1 MGCHTVVTFLGK
13 GRDNPHTGYRSTNYR
28 FPESEDPVTTPFFG
42 LALANHLGADK
53 VVVLGTAGSQWGV
66 LVEKLVEGQ
75 QEQVE
80 EDARL
85 ELLEAEQEQ
94 SVDKQLLDRLV
105 PLMTKAVGKPVV
117 PRLIKSGQNEKEQ
130 YGILNSIAEAVP
142 DGEVSFDL
150 THGFRHLG
158 MIGLLSA
165 FMLER
170 LERVGNLH
178 VRSLWYGALDMTGG
192 DGITP
197 VIRLDG
203 LTRVQCW
210 LDALNRFDATGD
222 YGVFAPLL
230 IKDGVPEDKAKCLE
244 RAAFHERT
252 MNVKGAV
259 QQLQTFLPV
268 LDRPLD
274 GASGLFKERLSKRL
288 RWARENNLAQRQEKL
303 AFEYLKR
310 KDFVRAAIFGLEAFI
325 TSECPPDSEH
335 KRDAREQA
343 HNRLK
348 DQAEGNGIAGKKREL
363 FRSLNILRNALA
375 HGNPPNR
382 QYYEKVFKNQNRLC
396 EELKKALQFLKTD
409 RAKHRK

>member
-1 MGCHTVVTFLGK
+1 MGCHTLVTFLGK
-13 GRDNPHTGYRSTNYR
+13 GRDNPDTGYRSANYR
-28 FPESEDPVTTPFFG
+28 FPESKDLVTTPFFG
-42 LALANHLGADK
+42 LALADHLGTDR

-85 ELLEAEQEQ
+85 ELLEAEQNQ
-94 SVDKQLLDRLV
+94 SVNPDLLDRLG

-117 PRLIKSGQNEKEQ
+117 PRLIQSGQDEGEQ
-130 YGILNSIAEAVP
+130 YGILDSIAEVVP

-170 LERVGNLH
+170 VGNLQ
-178 VRSLWYGALDMTGG
+178 VCSLWYGALDMTGG

-203 LTRVQCW
+203 LTRVRCW
-210 LDALNRFDATGD
+210 LDALDRFDATGD
-222 YGVFAPLL
+222 YGIFASLL
-230 IKDGVPEDKAKCLE
+230 IEDGVPEDKARCLE

-252 MNVKGAV
+252 MKVSDAV
-259 QQLQTFLPV
+259 RELRIFLPV
-268 LDRPLD
+268 LNSSLV
-274 GASGLFKERLSKRL
+274 GASRLFCKRLSERLE
-288 RWARENNLAQRQEKL
+288 WARKGNLAQHQERL
-303 AFEYLKR
+303 AFEYLGR
-310 KDFVRAAIFGLEAFI
+310 HDFVRAAIFGLEAFI
-325 TSECPPDSEH
+325 TSECPANSVHD
-335 KRDAREQA
+335 RDARQQA
-343 HNRLK
+343 HDRLK
-348 DQAEGNGIAGKKREL
+348 GQAEGDGLSDEKKKS
-363 FRSLNILRNALA
+363 FSALNTLRNALA
-375 HGNPPNR
+375 HGNPPNNSR
-382 QYYEKVFKNQNRLC
+382 YKKVLKNQDLLSK
-396 EELKKALQFLKTD
+396 ELEKALQFLKTD